1 MKIMSINA
9 GSSSLK
15 FSLFEM
21 DDKSSIASG
30 YFERVGLDGSFY
42 TIKYNGE
49 KIREE
54 VEMPNHKR
62 AVEIL
67 LDRLVSIGIIEDLNE
82 IVGVGHRVAHGA
94 DKYKTSVLLTDE
106 VIEDLR
112 SLTDLAPLHVPA
124 NILGIEAVKEVLPD
138 VPMVAV

>member
-21 DDKSSIASG
+21 DDNSLIASG
-30 YFERVGLDGSFY
+30 YFERVGLNDSFY

-54 VEMPNHKR
+54 IDMPNHKV
-62 AVEIL
+62 AVEVL
-67 LDRLVSIGIIEDLNE
+67 LDRLVSIGIINDLKE
-82 IVGVGHRVAHGA
+82 I
-94 DKYKTSVLLTDE
+94 
-106 VIEDLR
+106 
-112 SLTDLAPLHVPA
+112 
-124 NILGIEAVKEVLPD
+124 GIMRIID
-138 VPMVAV
+138 